1 MAEGDVSKVNY
12 GFVSE
17 YGSFMEQKGENL
29 KQAVIGYGISLGVLN
44 TKIAHAFLTDEEFD
58 VLDCIEYINKNCWS
72 TDDKITRIITFE
84 EINLDKLD

>member
-29 KQAVIGYGISLGVLN
+29 KQAVIGYGISLGVLDA
-44 TKIAHAFLTDEEFD
+44 KIAHAFFMDEEFD

-72 TDDKITRIITFE
+72 ADDKITRIITFE
-84 EINLDKLD
+84 EINLDK

>member
-1 MAEGDVSKVNY
+1 MNY

-44 TKIAHAFLTDEEFD
+44 AKVAHAFSADNDFN
-58 VLDCIEYINKNCWS
+58 VSDCIEYINKNCYS
-72 TDDKITRIITFE
+72 ADDEITRIISFE